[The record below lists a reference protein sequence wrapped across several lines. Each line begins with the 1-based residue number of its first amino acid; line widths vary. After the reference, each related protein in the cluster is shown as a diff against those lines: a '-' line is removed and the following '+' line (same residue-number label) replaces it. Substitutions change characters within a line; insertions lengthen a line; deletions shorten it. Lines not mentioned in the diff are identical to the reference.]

1 MQLLMALFFIATVV
15 SFVLMAKASKKNQS
29 KKKYFISGLACFV
42 LMMIFYALSP
52 KEEISKNEAKTA
64 NTEVKK
70 EETPKEDTSKQKEE
84 QQKADEQ
91 KKLEDKR
98 KKEEEQKQKEEQKK
112 QQDEAKKKEEPKPVV
127 NADKATYENEIKPT
141 IDEMIKEYDE
151 IWNQDWRPIWG
162 EASKDPE
169 SLDKNTL
176 KEKMESVTNRYDAL
190 SKKNIAFKSGSKLTD
205 PALKE
210 KIEKFRVEFGLAT
223 NYRSNAGRAVTQ
235 GIKGLAPMKDRMN
248 EAQKS
253 VKLSDQ
259 KLINA
264 VASLTEVESK
274 LGVKR

>member
-1 MQLLMALFFIATVV
+1 MNNKLLIAFTSCALI
-15 SFVLMAKASKKNQS
+15 M
-29 KKKYFISGLACFV
+29 GLAACSSNETASTSNDSKAEEKV
-42 LMMIFYALSP
+42 QKAEE
-52 KEEISKNEAKTA
+52 KEKA
-64 NTEVKK
+64 KK
-70 EETPKEDTSKQKEE
+70 EKEE
-84 QQKADEQ
+84 QKEAEKQRKQQEKEKKAN
-91 KKLEDKR
+91 
-98 KKEEEQKQKEEQKK
+98 EEQKK

-127 NADKATYENEIKPT
+127 NVDKATYENEVKPT

-151 IWNQDWRPIWG
+151 IWNQDWKPIWG

-169 SLDKNTL
+169 SLDKNAL
-176 KEKMESVTNRYDAL
+176 KEKMESVANRYDAL
-190 SKKNIAFKSGSKLTD
+190 SKKNTEFKSGSKLTD
-205 PALKE
+205 PVLKE

-223 NYRSNAGRAVTQ
+223 NYRSNAGRAVNQ

-274 LGVKR
+274 LGVSRN

>member
-1 MQLLMALFFIATVV
+1 MNNKLLITFTSCALI
-15 SFVLMAKASKKNQS
+15 M
-29 KKKYFISGLACFV
+29 GLAACSSNETASTSNDSKAEEKV
-42 LMMIFYALSP
+42 QKP
-52 KEEISKNEAKTA
+52 EEKEKT
-64 NTEVKK
+64 KK
-70 EETPKEDTSKQKEE
+70 E
-84 QQKADEQ
+84 
-91 KKLEDKR
+91 
-98 KKEEEQKQKEEQKK
+98 KEEQKEAEKQRK

-127 NADKATYENEIKPT
+127 NVDKATYENEVKPT

-169 SLDKNTL
+169 SLDKNAL
-176 KEKMESVTNRYDAL
+176 KEKMDSVANRYDAL
-190 SKKNIAFKSGSKLTD
+190 SKKNTEFKSGSKLTD
-205 PALKE
+205 PVLKE

-223 NYRSNAGRAVTQ
+223 NYRSNAGRAVNQ

-274 LGVKR
+274 LGVSRN

>member
-1 MQLLMALFFIATVV
+1 M
-15 SFVLMAKASKKNQS
+15 
-29 KKKYFISGLACFV
+29 GLAACSSNETASTSNDSKAEEKV
-42 LMMIFYALSP
+42 QKAEE
-52 KEEISKNEAKTA
+52 KEIT
-64 NTEVKK
+64 KK
-70 EETPKEDTSKQKEE
+70 E
-84 QQKADEQ
+84 
-91 KKLEDKR
+91 
-98 KKEEEQKQKEEQKK
+98 KEEQKEAEKQRK

-127 NADKATYENEIKPT
+127 NVDKATYENEVKPT

-169 SLDKNTL
+169 SLDKNAL
-176 KEKMESVTNRYDAL
+176 KEKMDSVANRYDAL
-190 SKKNIAFKSGSKLTD
+190 SKKNTEFKSGSKLTD
-205 PALKE
+205 PVLKE

-223 NYRSNAGRAVTQ
+223 NYRSNAGRAVNQ

-274 LGVKR
+274 LGVSRN

>member
-1 MQLLMALFFIATVV
+1 MGKIFKFGCLGIIAIVVIIFIAAVING
-15 SFVLMAKASKKNQS
+15 SNNPKEKASTNTKQETKKDDPKKEQEEP
-29 KKKYFISGLACFV
+29 KKK
-42 LMMIFYALSP
+42 
-52 KEEISKNEAKTA
+52 
-64 NTEVKK
+64 
-70 EETPKEDTSKQKEE
+70 
-84 QQKADEQ
+84 
-91 KKLEDKR
+91 
-98 KKEEEQKQKEEQKK
+98 
-112 QQDEAKKKEEPKPVV
+112 QDEEKKKEEIKPAV
-127 NADKATYENEIKPT
+127 NDDKATYEKEIKPT
-141 IDEMIKEYDE
+141 IDAMIKEYDE
-151 IWNQDWRPIWG
+151 IWEQDWRPIWG

-169 SLDKNTL
+169 SLDKNSL
-176 KEKMESVTNRYDAL
+176 KEKMESVANRYDAL
-190 SKKNIAFKSGSKLTD
+190 SNKNTAFKSGSKLTD

>member
-1 MQLLMALFFIATVV
+1 M
-15 SFVLMAKASKKNQS
+15 K
-29 KKKYFISGLACFV
+29 
-42 LMMIFYALSP
+42 
-52 KEEISKNEAKTA
+52 
-64 NTEVKK
+64 
-70 EETPKEDTSKQKEE
+70 KEE

-91 KKLEDKR
+91 KKIEENR
-98 KKEEEQKQKEEQKK
+98 KKEEEQKQKEEQTK
-112 QQDEAKKKEEPKPVV
+112 QQEESKKKEEPKSVV
-127 NADKATYENEIKPT
+127 NTDKSTYENEVKPT

-169 SLDKNTL
+169 SLDKNAL
-176 KEKMESVTNRYDAL
+176 KEKMESITNRYDAL
-190 SKKNIAFKSGSKLTD
+190 SKKNTEFKSSSKLTD

-235 GIKGLAPMKDRMN
+235 GIKGVAPFKGRME

-253 VKLSDQ
+253 IQLSDK

-264 VASLTEVESK
+264 VANLTEVESK
-274 LGVKR
+274 LGVSRN